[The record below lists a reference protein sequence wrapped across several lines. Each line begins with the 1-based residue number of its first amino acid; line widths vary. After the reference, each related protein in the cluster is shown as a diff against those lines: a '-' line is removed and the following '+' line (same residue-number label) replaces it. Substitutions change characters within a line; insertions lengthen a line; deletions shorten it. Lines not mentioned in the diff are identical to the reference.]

1 MTTITQEG
9 AAPIQSGTL
18 ENAAR
23 AAVYVSL
30 PIILVWF
37 GAMKFTAYEADA
49 INGLIANSPF
59 ISFLLGIFSGQGIS
73 NMIGGI
79 EVVIG
84 LLIAARFVAPK
95 LAHYGALAAAAT
107 FVLTSSFFLTTP
119 GVFEP
124 SVGGLG
130 ISVLPGQF
138 LLKDIGLFALALWA
152 ASDSLAAAKA
162 R

>member
-1 MTTITQEG
+1 MTNFTENG
-9 AAPIQSGTL
+9 VAPASPTL
-18 ENAAR
+18 LGHASRIAPFV
-23 AAVYVSL
+23 AL
-30 PIILVWF
+30 PIIFVWF
-37 GAMKFTAYEADA
+37 GAMKFTAYEAEA

-59 ISFLLGIFSGQGIS
+59 IGFLLGIFSGQGIS
-73 NMIGGI
+73 NLIGGI
-79 EVVIG
+79 EIIIG
-84 LLIAARFVAPK
+84 LLIAARFVAPR

-138 LLKDIGLFALALWA
+138 LLKDIGLFALSLWA
-152 ASDSLAAAKA
+152 AADSLAAARA